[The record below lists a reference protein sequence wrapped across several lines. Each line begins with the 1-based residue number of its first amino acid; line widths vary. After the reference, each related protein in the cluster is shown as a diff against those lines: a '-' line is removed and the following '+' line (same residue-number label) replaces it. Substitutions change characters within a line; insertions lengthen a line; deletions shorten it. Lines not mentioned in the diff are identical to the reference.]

1 MTLYY
6 KRGSE
11 DRMNRDQVK
20 GMLGRLKGKA
30 KIILGELTDDDQAK
44 AEGTVDKL
52 YGTLQQSFGDAKEL
66 IKRKLDKVRLP

>member
-6 KRGSE
+6 TRGSE
-11 DRMNRDQVK
+11 DRMNRDQMK

-30 KIILGELTDDDQAK
+30 KIILGELTDDEQTK

>member
-1 MTLYY
+1 
-6 KRGSE
+6 
-11 DRMNRDQVK
+11 MNRDQVK